1 VKASLGTIMLVV
13 ALLVAFGVELASHSA
28 GNEASLLKLGALPDS
43 GELHGQ
49 YWRLGTFSFL
59 HFNSTH
65 LLVNVAMLLWIGH
78 IVESRVNFAGAT
90 AIYVSSVLCSAAMIL
105 LVHYLHPKPGATM
118 GASGGAFG
126 LVGATLVISYREPG
140 FIDQASRL
148 RRWLWLVLLIGLAI
162 SFLPEISMAG
172 HVGGLIG
179 GTLLA
184 CIAKFRKTV

>member
-1 VKASLGTIMLVV
+1 MLVV

-28 GNEASLLKLGALPDS
+28 GNEASLLKLGALSDS

-65 LLVNVAMLLWIGH
+65 LLVNVAMLLWIGR

-179 GTLLA
+179 GALVASVTKLRE
-184 CIAKFRKTV
+184 KV